1 MKQNQKKRFNNGRFN
16 NRNAR
21 QMITRNTVLES
32 SGPCGKL
39 RGTALQLFEKYQI
52 AAKDAM
58 MQSDIVLAQT
68 CMQYADHYIR
78 LQNQAIQNEQQMRG
92 NNNQQQNIQNV
103 MTKED
108 AVEEVKDKYLNNGML
123 NPKALTP
130 NPSILKYQVPGGM
143 LSNLMSQLQ
152 AQNAMDKYED
162 VLREVPK
169 VRKDLGY
176 PPLVTPLSQMVGTQA
191 VMNVITGERYKL
203 SPKEVKDYLL
213 GNYGQAPAEI
223 NPEVRAKIVGD
234 AECITHRP
242 ADDIA
247 PEFASMKEKYAQI
260 VKCDEDVLTCA
271 LFEAK
276 AVKFL
281 TQRDKKETDEVIE
294 VNLYIG

>member
-108 AVEEVKDKYLNNGML
+108 AVEEVKD
-123 NPKALTP
+123 
-130 NPSILKYQVPGGM
+130 
-143 LSNLMSQLQ
+143 
-152 AQNAMDKYED
+152 
-162 VLREVPK
+162 EVPLVEVPQSEDICLPESSIDIVEEK
-169 VRKDLGY
+169 PVEEQKPEKEKAKRK
-176 PPLVTPLSQMVGTQA
+176 P
-191 VMNVITGERYKL
+191 
-203 SPKEVKDYLL
+203 
-213 GNYGQAPAEI
+213 
-223 NPEVRAKIVGD
+223 RAKK
-234 AECITHRP
+234 AEKV
-242 ADDIA
+242 AD
-247 PEFASMKEKYAQI
+247 EK
-260 VKCDEDVLTCA
+260 VE
-271 LFEAK
+271 
-276 AVKFL
+276 
-281 TQRDKKETDEVIE
+281 
-294 VNLYIG
+294 

>member
-108 AVEEVKDKYLNNGML
+108 VVEEVKD
-123 NPKALTP
+123 
-130 NPSILKYQVPGGM
+130 
-143 LSNLMSQLQ
+143 
-152 AQNAMDKYED
+152 
-162 VLREVPK
+162 EVPLVEVPQSEDICLPESSIDIVEEK
-169 VRKDLGY
+169 PVEEQKPEKEKAKRK
-176 PPLVTPLSQMVGTQA
+176 P
-191 VMNVITGERYKL
+191 
-203 SPKEVKDYLL
+203 
-213 GNYGQAPAEI
+213 
-223 NPEVRAKIVGD
+223 RAKK
-234 AECITHRP
+234 AEKV
-242 ADDIA
+242 AD
-247 PEFASMKEKYAQI
+247 EKA
-260 VKCDEDVLTCA
+260 E
-271 LFEAK
+271 
-276 AVKFL
+276 
-281 TQRDKKETDEVIE
+281 
-294 VNLYIG
+294 

>member
-108 AVEEVKDKYLNNGML
+108 AVEEVKD
-123 NPKALTP
+123 
-130 NPSILKYQVPGGM
+130 
-143 LSNLMSQLQ
+143 
-152 AQNAMDKYED
+152 
-162 VLREVPK
+162 EVPLVEVPQSEDICLPESSIDIVEEK
-169 VRKDLGY
+169 PVEEQKPEKEKAKRK
-176 PPLVTPLSQMVGTQA
+176 P
-191 VMNVITGERYKL
+191 
-203 SPKEVKDYLL
+203 
-213 GNYGQAPAEI
+213 
-223 NPEVRAKIVGD
+223 RAKK
-234 AECITHRP
+234 AEKV
-242 ADDIA
+242 AD
-247 PEFASMKEKYAQI
+247 EKA
-260 VKCDEDVLTCA
+260 E
-271 LFEAK
+271 
-276 AVKFL
+276 
-281 TQRDKKETDEVIE
+281 
-294 VNLYIG
+294 